1 MGAWGT
7 KLYQDDVACDVKEEY
22 LNRLRVG
29 YTNEEATKEVIEY
42 NSDFINDID
51 DGPVFWLALADTQ
64 WKYGRLLPEV
74 KEEAIKIIE
83 QQTDLLKWKEN
94 KKQYQRRKEELEKL
108 KEKLN
113 TPQSPEKKVTK
124 IKMNRATWKIG
135 DVLAYQIKAE
145 EFKDTKWYHK
155 YILFRVIGITKTNI
169 GSLPEN
175 KYYDEQNVVAIY
187 NWYGDGFPNI
197 DIIKDLDFLI
207 IEKIYYKFDPNTKLS
222 SEIKRLEISK
232 AIFSF
237 NSRELKKLDIKV
249 LMHDEKYIQPE
260 ENNLYISWYNVNNID
275 WLVYDFERAVNKKD
289 N

>member
-232 AIFSF
+232 A
-237 NSRELKKLDIKV
+237 K
-249 LMHDEKYIQPE
+249 
-260 ENNLYISWYNVNNID
+260 
-275 WLVYDFERAVNKKD
+275 
-289 N
+289 